1 MAGPKLNL
9 PRFLPYQLS
18 IASNAVSQLIA
29 TEYAAR
35 FGLRVQEWRVVAV
48 IGDRGEMTQRE
59 LVDAT
64 RMDKV
69 SVNRAVRRLV
79 ERELLDRVPHRGDA
93 RSHHLALTKAGR
105 ALYDDVVP
113 HALDIERE
121 VLRPLS
127 RTEREQ
133 LWHLLERLRG
143 RADILAEKQ
152 A

>member
-1 MAGPKLNL
+1 MPSTKLNL

-35 FGLRVQEWRVVAV
+35 FGLRVQEWRVIAV
-48 IGDRGEMTQRE
+48 IGDREALAQRD
-59 LVDAT
+59 LVTLT

-79 ERELLDRVPHRGDA
+79 ERELLDRVPNPGDG
-93 RSHHLALTKAGR
+93 RSHRLALTKAGR
-105 ALYDDVVP
+105 ALYEDVVP
-113 HALDIERE
+113 HALDIERQ
-121 VLRPLS
+121 VLKPLS

-143 RADILAEKQ
+143 SADRLIEKHD
-152 A
+152 